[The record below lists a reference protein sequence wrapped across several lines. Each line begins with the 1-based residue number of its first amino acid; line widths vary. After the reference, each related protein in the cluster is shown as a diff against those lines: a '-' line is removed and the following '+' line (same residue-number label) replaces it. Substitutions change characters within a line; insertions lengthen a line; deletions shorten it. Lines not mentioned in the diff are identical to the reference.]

1 MEKIGALAPTT
12 QEMSL
17 PELLRGSWSF
27 PTTDGAQPGSTEH
40 PGTERVLEEQQHQG
54 STPRAVSCHCNH
66 SPLTKEVCTT
76 AAQEWHKA
84 HL

>member
-27 PTTDGAQPGSTEH
+27 PTTHGAQPGSTEH
-40 PGTERVLEEQQHQG
+40 LGTERVLEEQQH
-54 STPRAVSCHCNH
+54 
-66 SPLTKEVCTT
+66 
-76 AAQEWHKA
+76 
-84 HL
+84 